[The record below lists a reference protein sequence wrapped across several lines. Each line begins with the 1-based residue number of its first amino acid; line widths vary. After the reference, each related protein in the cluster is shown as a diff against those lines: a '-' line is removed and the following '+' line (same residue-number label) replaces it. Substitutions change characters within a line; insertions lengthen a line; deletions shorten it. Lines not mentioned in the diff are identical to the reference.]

1 MNKSWTVTVEED
13 EEGNVV
19 LPLPKEM
26 VDELGWLVDDVLDFD
41 INEKSGICIIKNIT
55 CDKRKLDLAG

>member
-1 MNKSWTVTVEED
+1 MSKSWTVTIEED
-13 EEGNVV
+13 EEGNIV

-26 VDELGWLVDDVLDFD
+26 VDELGWLIGDVLDFD

-55 CDKRKLDLAG
+55 CDERKK